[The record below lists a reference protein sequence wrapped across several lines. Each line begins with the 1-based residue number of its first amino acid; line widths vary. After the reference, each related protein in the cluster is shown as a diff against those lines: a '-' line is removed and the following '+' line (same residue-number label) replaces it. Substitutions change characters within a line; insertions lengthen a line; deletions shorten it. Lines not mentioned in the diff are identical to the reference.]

1 MLVQRRTSLEELVED
16 LSLPK
21 FCRSCARI
29 SATVMIPADV
39 SPALAIALMV
49 AFLDVA
55 AVVPSFLARYAA
67 AT

>member
-1 MLVQRRTSLEELVED
+1 MLVQRRTSLELVED

-21 FCRSCARI
+21 LCRSCARI

-67 AT
+67 T